1 MSGARRFR
9 KQGTIKQP
17 RQTAPA
23 CGSGDHDPVDMDEAR
38 VARAKPQEV
47 RAVVIGILV
56 EGEQERV
63 DLAGSRRK
71 ERFTDEVRQ
80 PLRRKPG

>member
-1 MSGARRFR
+1 
-9 KQGTIKQP
+9 
-17 RQTAPA
+17 
-23 CGSGDHDPVDMDEAR
+23 MDEAR